1 MIDQQ
6 ALQVAVSNRIA
17 TEFGQTRLQ
26 LLEAQEFIAA
36 LQGENAMLKTQV
48 DTLTSENA
56 VLHANAPQA
65 PTEG

>member
-6 ALQVAVSNRIA
+6 TLQAAVSNRIA

-26 LLEAQEFIAA
+26 LLEAQEIIAA
-36 LQGENAMLKTQV
+36 LQAENGTLQVKV

-56 VLHANAPQA
+56 ILHGNATQPA
-65 PTEG
+65 PEG